1 MPKKALTNKKT
12 AHLNGTASA
21 LIAPFDAQIFK
32 SAHVDIQHF
41 NPAAWASAAPEADLR
56 LLADLRP
63 KSGKKH
69 SKKQKQHKKY
79 SKKHLRIPKK
89 ILRKVLRKISFSQPQ
104 PTMLKA
110 RFLSRMLHPAHST
123 EMRYRF
129 VQSVPA

>member
-63 KSGKKH
+63 KESTAK
-69 SKKQKQHKKY
+69 
-79 SKKHLRIPKK
+79 SKKHLRIPEK

-110 RFLSRMLHPAHST
+110 RFLSRMLHPARST

-129 VQSVPA
+129 VLSVPA

>member
-1 MPKKALTNKKT
+1 MPKKAGRIKT

-41 NPAAWASAAPEADLR
+41 NPAAWASAAPEADL
-56 LLADLRP
+56 LLADLR
-63 KSGKKH
+63 KSAEK
-69 SKKQKQHKKY
+69 SKKAKHQQKAPQNTEKN
-79 SKKHLRIPKK
+79 IT
-89 ILRKVLRKISFSQPQ
+89 KVLRKISFSQPQ

-110 RFLSRMLHPAHST
+110 RFLSRMLHPARST

-129 VQSVPA
+129 VLPVPA